1 MRLNVSSS
9 NTGSLDSDNSAAER
23 DSGVG
28 GLVATIFG
36 LGTTAGWAAT
46 AAGLACGFAT
56 AAGGRGGPA
65 CGDTKVDW
73 PATPCA
79 NADPALNAT
88 ATPTIRVVRMLAP
101 PGRVASNC
109 AL

>member
-9 NTGSLDSDNSAAER
+9 NTGSLDSDSSAAER
-23 DSGVG
+23 DSGVV

-36 LGTTAGWAAT
+36 FAAT
-46 AAGLACGFAT
+46 AAGLTCGLAT
-56 AAGGRGGPA
+56 AAGGRSGPA
-65 CGDTKVDW
+65 CGDTKVGW

-79 NADPALNAT
+79 NAEPALNAT

-101 PGRVASNC
+101 PGRVALTVLYDC
-109 AL
+109 G